1 MALFRINIE
10 WTDSSSDTLVYKYP
24 FKNSGREVND
34 RSTLTVRESQM
45 AVFVYKGQVADI
57 FGPGFY
63 KLDTNIYP
71 ILTKLAAWTY
81 GFQNPI
87 VMEVYFINTKQ
98 FTNNKWGTQ
107 NPILVRD
114 PEFGPIRVRGFGSY
128 AFKVKDCGQFLRELF
143 GTNSSFKTSDIVDH
157 LKSILISNITDAIGE
172 SKISALDLAGN
183 TLEFQQKVTE
193 TVQEAFNEI
202 GLELTKLNIENMSVP
217 EEVEKA
223 FDERTKYG
231 ILGDKSDVMMKVAAA
246 EAMKGAAN
254 NPGMGGAFMG
264 VGVGV
269 GAGAGIGQIMAEA
282 MKPSQQTQQPA
293 NTAAPAAAAAGVA
306 SNMTTCA
313 KCGAIIPSTAKF
325 CPECGEK
332 RNAKRFCPEC
342 GAEVSSS
349 AKFCPECGKR
359 L

>member
-10 WTDSSSDTLVYKYP
+10 WADNSTDTLVYKYP

-87 VMEVYFINTKQ
+87 VMEVYFVNTEQ

-143 GTNSSFKTSDIVDH
+143 GTNSTFKTNDIVDH
-157 LKSILISNITDAIGE
+157 LKSLIISNITDAIGE
-172 SKISALDLAGN
+172 SKISALELAGN
-183 TLEFQQKVTE
+183 TLEFQEKVTT
-193 TVQEAFNEI
+193 TVQAAFNEI

-231 ILGDKSDVMMKVAAA
+231 ILGDKTDVMMKVAAA
-246 EAMKGAAN
+246 EAMKDAAN
-254 NPGMGGAFMG
+254 NTGMGGSFMG

-269 GAGAGIGQIMAEA
+269 GAGAGIGQMMADA
-282 MKPSQQTQQPA
+282 MRTNQQTAQ
-293 NTAAPAAAAAGVA
+293 NTSAVATGAAAGVA
-306 SNMTTCA
+306 AGMATCA
-313 KCGAIIPSTAKF
+313 KCGAAIPATSKF

-332 RNAKRFCPEC
+332 VNAKRFCPEC
-342 GAEVSSS
+342 GKEVAPG
-349 AKFCPECGKR
+349 AKFCPECGTK